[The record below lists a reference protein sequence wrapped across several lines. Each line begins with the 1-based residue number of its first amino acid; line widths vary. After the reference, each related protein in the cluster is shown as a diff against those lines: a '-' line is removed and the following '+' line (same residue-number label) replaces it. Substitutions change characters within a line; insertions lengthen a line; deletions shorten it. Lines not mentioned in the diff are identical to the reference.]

1 MNTQNYIMMKKTLL
15 FLSVIGFLAV
25 SCTGTCDCD
34 VIEDN
39 YTWDGFAWEVSSSNP
54 TETIAMD
61 TCVDAG
67 ILDSAISS
75 TGAYLTVTRAVC
87 P

>member
-1 MNTQNYIMMKKTLL
+1 MKKTLL

-39 YTWDGFAWEVSSSNP
+39 YSWDGFDWAVSTTNP
-54 TETIAMD
+54 SETIAMD

-67 ILDSAISS
+67 ILDSNISS